1 MAAVSGLKVNR
12 KKEVPLYLHFQIKN
26 NSLIMSKEP
35 TYNEAMAE
43 MEEILEKIEDGELDV
58 DELSGKVK
66 RASELL
72 RLCQSKLRDTE
83 EEIDKIIDEME

>member
-1 MAAVSGLKVNR
+1 MSDKKPTFNQAV
-12 KKEVPLYLHFQIKN
+12 
-26 NSLIMSKEP
+26 
-35 TYNEAMAE
+35 
-43 MEEILEKIEDGELDV
+43 EELENILEQIESGELDV

-72 RLCQSKLRDTE
+72 RLCQSKLRSTE

>member
-1 MAAVSGLKVNR
+1 MTVASALKV
-12 KKEVPLYLHFQIKN
+12 KKVQEQQFIYTLLILMTDKKPGFNQAVEELENILKQIE
-26 NSLIMSKEP
+26 S
-35 TYNEAMAE
+35 
-43 MEEILEKIEDGELDV
+43 GELDV

-83 EEIDKIIDEME
+83 EEIDKIISDME

>member
-1 MAAVSGLKVNR
+1 MTENKPTFNKAV
-12 KKEVPLYLHFQIKN
+12 
-26 NSLIMSKEP
+26 
-35 TYNEAMAE
+35 
-43 MEEILEKIEDGELDV
+43 EELEQILEQIESGELDV

-83 EEIDKIIDEME
+83 EEIDKIIEEME

>member
-1 MAAVSGLKVNR
+1 MSDKQPSFNKAV
-12 KKEVPLYLHFQIKN
+12 
-26 NSLIMSKEP
+26 
-35 TYNEAMAE
+35 
-43 MEEILEKIEDGELDV
+43 EELENILEQIESGELDV

>member
-1 MAAVSGLKVNR
+1 MTENKPGFNKAV
-12 KKEVPLYLHFQIKN
+12 KELEQ
-26 NSLIMSKEP
+26 
-35 TYNEAMAE
+35 
-43 MEEILEKIEDGELDV
+43 ILEKIESGELDV

-83 EEIDKIIDEME
+83 EEIDKIIEEME

>member
-1 MAAVSGLKVNR
+1 MKVKKVQEQQFIYTLLILMTDKKPGFNQAVEELENILK
-12 KKEVPLYLHFQIKN
+12 QIE
-26 NSLIMSKEP
+26 S
-35 TYNEAMAE
+35 
-43 MEEILEKIEDGELDV
+43 GELDV

-83 EEIDKIIDEME
+83 EEIDKIISDME

>member
-1 MAAVSGLKVNR
+1 MKVKKIQEQHFLFILKTMTENKPTFNRAV
-12 KKEVPLYLHFQIKN
+12 
-26 NSLIMSKEP
+26 
-35 TYNEAMAE
+35 
-43 MEEILEKIEDGELDV
+43 EELEQILEQIESGELDV

-83 EEIDKIIDEME
+83 EEIDKIIKEME

>member
-1 MAAVSGLKVNR
+1 MSDKKPSFNQAV
-12 KKEVPLYLHFQIKN
+12 
-26 NSLIMSKEP
+26 
-35 TYNEAMAE
+35 
-43 MEEILEKIEDGELDV
+43 EELENILEQIESGELDV

-72 RLCQSKLRDTE
+72 RLCQSKLRSTE

>member
-1 MAAVSGLKVNR
+1 MTENKPSFNKAV
-12 KKEVPLYLHFQIKN
+12 
-26 NSLIMSKEP
+26 
-35 TYNEAMAE
+35 
-43 MEEILEKIEDGELDV
+43 EELEQILEQIESGELDV

-83 EEIDKIIDEME
+83 EEIDKIIEEME

>member
-1 MAAVSGLKVNR
+1 MSEKKPSFNKAVEELENI
-12 KKEVPLYLHFQIKN
+12 LDQIE
-26 NSLIMSKEP
+26 S
-35 TYNEAMAE
+35 
-43 MEEILEKIEDGELDV
+43 GELDV

>member
-1 MAAVSGLKVNR
+1 MSDKKPSFNQAV
-12 KKEVPLYLHFQIKN
+12 
-26 NSLIMSKEP
+26 
-35 TYNEAMAE
+35 
-43 MEEILEKIEDGELDV
+43 EELEKILEQIESGELDV

-72 RLCQSKLRDTE
+72 RLCQSKLRSTE

>member
-1 MAAVSGLKVNR
+1 MSDKKPSFNKAV
-12 KKEVPLYLHFQIKN
+12 
-26 NSLIMSKEP
+26 
-35 TYNEAMAE
+35 
-43 MEEILEKIEDGELDV
+43 EELENILEQIESGELDV